1 MRLVE
6 STPEDDLFAAWCGV
20 WTAASL
26 AARPHD
32 PPRPDSDHVALA
44 RQLLTAGTARDGTH
58 RAAVDGDRVVGALR
72 TILPVRD
79 NTSVAILDIAVH
91 PAARRR
97 GTGTALLAEGVRLA
111 AEAGRTR
118 LLVEVDEPDDAAP
131 GRAFLTRHGFACDL
145 QETRRD
151 LVLPPDLDRL
161 AALEEEAR
169 AASRGYALRT
179 WTDRT
184 PDELLDDRALLEERM
199 STDVPHG
206 DLAVEPERWDGA
218 RIREYEALHRER
230 GRTVLSAGAVRD
242 GRLVAFTDLQIPLAD
257 PRRAAQGATLVLREH
272 RGHRLGTLVK
282 AAVLREVL
290 ATRPQ
295 VERISTYNA
304 DTNAPMVA
312 VNEALG
318 FAPAGRLTSWTRG
331 IQLADR
337 RCTPA
342 RDTPTSIACRTAFDT
357 ATASAPDDQRLHV

>member
-1 MRLVE
+1 MRLVGT
-6 STPEDDLFAAWCGV
+6 TPDDDLFAAWCGV

-32 PPRPDSDHVALA
+32 PPRPDGDHVALA
-44 RQLLTAGTARDGTH
+44 RQLLGPGTARDGTH
-58 RAAVDGDRVVGALR
+58 RAALDGDRVVGALR

-79 NTSVAILDIAVH
+79 NTAVAVLDVAVH

-111 AEAGRTR
+111 ARAGRTR

-131 GRAFLTRHGFACDL
+131 GRAFLVRHGFACAL

-151 LVLPPDLDRL
+151 LVLPPDPDRL
-161 AALEEEAR
+161 AALEGEAR
-169 AASRGYALRT
+169 AASRAYALRT

-184 PDELLDDRALLEERM
+184 PDELLDDRARLEQRM
-199 STDVPHG
+199 STDAPHG

-230 GRTVLSAGAVRD
+230 GRTVVSAGAVRD
-242 GRLVAFTDLQIPLAD
+242 GRLIAFTELQIPLAD

-272 RGHRLGTLVK
+272 RGHRLGARLK
-282 AAVLREVL
+282 AAVLRAVL
-290 ATRPQ
+290 ADWPQ
-295 VERISTYNA
+295 VERISTFNA
-304 DTNAPMVA
+304 DTNVPMVA

-318 FAPAGRLTSWTRG
+318 FVPAGRLTSWTRPVRPR
-331 IQLADR
+331 LSAAPPPR
-337 RCTPA
+337 APRPA
-342 RDTPTSIACRTAFDT
+342 PRPP
-357 ATASAPDDQRLHV
+357 ASSS